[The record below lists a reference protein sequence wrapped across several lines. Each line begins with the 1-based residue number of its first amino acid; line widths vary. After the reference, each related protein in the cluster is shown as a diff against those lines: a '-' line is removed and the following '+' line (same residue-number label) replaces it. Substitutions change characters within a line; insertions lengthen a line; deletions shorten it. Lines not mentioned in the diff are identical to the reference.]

1 MFKFEKKQ
9 EIYEIGGVRFGGQP
23 GEVPTVIIGT
33 MFYNRHKI
41 VTDAD
46 KGIFDKAAAEKLW
59 NDQLDICDK
68 TGVSCANQLVG
79 ETPEAIKSYIDWF
92 IEIDDKTPFLMDSS
106 DSEVRA
112 AAALYATEIGI
123 HDRAIYNSVN
133 ASIEENEIKALT
145 ESKINASIVLAFNA
159 VNPTVLGKIE
169 ILEKG
174 GTGLSGGLLEI
185 SKMCGIEKP
194 LIDVAAVPL
203 GSGAGASMRGITAIK
218 GHLGYPVG
226 GGFHNT
232 ASAWDWMRE
241 FKKTQENPKEYYLPA
256 DIGTNLVAQALGAN
270 FLLYGPIEN
279 AKYVASSA
287 AMVDIMLEENAKE
300 LGIEL
305 AGEENLPIGKLI

>member
-1 MFKFEKKQ
+1 MFKFERKQ

-23 GEVPTVIIGT
+23 GEIPTVIIGT

-41 VTDAD
+41 VTNADA
-46 KGIFDKAAAEKLW
+46 GIFDKAAAEKLW
-59 NDQLDICDK
+59 NDQLEICDK
-68 TGVSCANQLVG
+68 TGIACANQLVG
-79 ETPEAIKSYIDWF
+79 ETPEAIKNYIDWF
-92 IEIDDKTPFLMDSS
+92 VDIDDKAPFLMDSS
-106 DSEVRA
+106 AGEVRA
-112 AAALYATEIGI
+112 AAALYATEIGVC
-123 HDRAIYNSVN
+123 DRAIYNSVN
-133 ASIEENEIKALT
+133 AGIEDYEIQALT
-145 ESKINASIVLAFNA
+145 NSKINASIVLAFNA
-159 VNPTVLGKIE
+159 INPTVLGKIE

-232 ASAWDWMRE
+232 ASAWDWMRD
-241 FKKTQENPKEYYLPA
+241 FKKTKENPKEYYLPA
-256 DIGTNLVAQALGAN
+256 DVGTNLVAQTMGAN

-279 AKYVASSA
+279 AKYVAPSV
-287 AMVDIMLEENAKE
+287 AMVDVMLEENAKE
-300 LGIEL
+300 LGVEL
-305 AGEENLPIGKLI
+305 VGEEKLPIGKLI

>member
-23 GEVPTVIIGT
+23 GEVPTVVIGT

-59 NDQLDICDK
+59 NDQLEICDK

-106 DSEVRA
+106 DSDVRA

-123 HDRAIYNSVN
+123 CERAIYNSVN
-133 ASIEENEIKALT
+133 ASIEEKEIEALT
-145 ESKINASIVLAFNA
+145 RSGINASIVLAFNA
-159 VNPTVLGKIE
+159 INPTVLGKIE

-256 DIGTNLVAQALGAN
+256 DIGTNLVAQAMGAN

-279 AKYVASSA
+279 AKYVASSV

-300 LGIEL
+300 LGIKL
-305 AGEENLPIGKLI
+305 SDEENLPIGKLI

>member
-9 EIYEIGGVRFGGQP
+9 EIYDIGGVRFGGQP

-59 NDQLDICDK
+59 NDQLDICDQ

-92 IEIDDKTPFLMDSS
+92 IDIDDKTPFLMDSS

-112 AAALYATEIGI
+112 AAALYATEIGV
-123 HDRAIYNSVN
+123 HDRAVYNSVN

-185 SKMCGIEKP
+185 SKMCGIVKP

>member
-23 GEVPTVIIGT
+23 GEIPTVVIGT

-41 VTDAD
+41 VTDAE
-46 KGIFDKAAAEKLW
+46 KGLFDKESAEKLW
-59 NDQLDICDK
+59 NEQLEICDK
-68 TGVSCANQLVG
+68 TGVICANQLVG
-79 ETPEAIKSYIDWF
+79 ETPEAIKNYIDWF

-106 DSEVRA
+106 DSDVRA

-123 HDRAIYNSVN
+123 CDRAIYNSVN
-133 ASIEENEIKALT
+133 ASIEEKEIRALSESDIKA
-145 ESKINASIVLAFNA
+145 SIILAFNA
-159 VNPTVLGKIE
+159 VDPTVLGKID

-185 SKMCGIEKP
+185 AKLCGIQKP

-232 ASAWDWMRE
+232 ASAWDWMRD
-241 FKKTQENPKEYYLPA
+241 FKKTHDNPKEYYLPA
-256 DIGTNLVAQALGAN
+256 DIGTNLVAQTMGAN

-279 AKYVASSA
+279 AKYVTPSV

-305 AGEENLPIGKLI
+305 IGENDLPIGKLV

>member
-1 MFKFEKKQ
+1 MFKFERKQ

-23 GEVPTVIIGT
+23 GEIPTVIIGT

-41 VTDAD
+41 VTNADA
-46 KGIFDKAAAEKLW
+46 GIFDKTAAEKLW
-59 NDQLDICDK
+59 NDQLEICDK
-68 TGVSCANQLVG
+68 TGIACANQLVG
-79 ETPEAIKSYIDWF
+79 ETPEAIKNYIDWF
-92 IEIDDKTPFLMDSS
+92 VDIDDKAPFLMDSS
-106 DSEVRA
+106 AGEVRA
-112 AAALYATEIGI
+112 AAALYATEIGVC
-123 HDRAIYNSVN
+123 DRAIYNSVN
-133 ASIEENEIKALT
+133 AGIEDYEIQALT
-145 ESKINASIVLAFNA
+145 NSKINASIVLAFNA
-159 VNPTVLGKIE
+159 INPTVLGKIE

-232 ASAWDWMRE
+232 ASAWDWMRD
-241 FKKTQENPKEYYLPA
+241 FKKTKENPKEYYLPA
-256 DIGTNLVAQALGAN
+256 DVGTNLVAQTMGAN

-279 AKYVASSA
+279 AKYVAPSV
-287 AMVDIMLEENAKE
+287 AMVDVMLEENAKE
-300 LGIEL
+300 LGVEL
-305 AGEENLPIGKLI
+305 VGEEKLPIGKLI

>member
-9 EIYEIGGVRFGGQP
+9 EIYDIGGVRFGGQP

-46 KGIFDKAAAEKLW
+46 KGIFDKAAAENLW
-59 NDQLDICDK
+59 NEQLEICDK
-68 TGVSCANQLVG
+68 TGVVCANQLVG
-79 ETPEAIKSYIDWF
+79 ETPGAIKSYIDWF
-92 IEIDDKTPFLMDSS
+92 VDIDDKTPFLMDSS

-112 AAALYATEIGI
+112 AAALYATEIGVC
-123 HDRAIYNSVN
+123 DRAVYNSVN
-133 ASIEENEIKALT
+133 ASIEENEIRALA
-145 ESKINASIVLAFNA
+145 ESGINASIVLAFNA
-159 VNPTVLGKIE
+159 IDPTVLGKIE

-185 SKMCGIEKP
+185 SKLCGITKP
-194 LIDVAAVPL
+194 LVDVAAVPL

-232 ASAWDWMRE
+232 ASAWDWIRE
-241 FKKTQENPKEYYLPA
+241 FKKTKENPKEYYLPA
-256 DIGTNLVAQALGAN
+256 DVGTNLVAQAMGAD

-279 AKYVASSA
+279 AKYVAPSV
-287 AMVDIMLEENAKE
+287 AMVDVMLEENAKE
-300 LGIEL
+300 LGVKLTDEDK
-305 AGEENLPIGKLI
+305 LPIGKLI

>member
-1 MFKFEKKQ
+1 
-9 EIYEIGGVRFGGQP
+9 
-23 GEVPTVIIGT
+23 
-33 MFYNRHKI
+33 
-41 VTDAD
+41 
-46 KGIFDKAAAEKLW
+46 
-59 NDQLDICDK
+59 
-68 TGVSCANQLVG
+68 
-79 ETPEAIKSYIDWF
+79 KSYIDWF
-92 IEIDDKTPFLMDSS
+92 VDVDDKTPFLMDSS
-106 DSEVRA
+106 DSVVRA
-112 AAALYATEIGI
+112 AAALYATEIGVS
-123 HDRAIYNSVN
+123 DRAIYNSIN

-159 VNPTVLGKIE
+159 INPTVLGKIE

-185 SKMCGIEKP
+185 SKMCGITKP

-256 DIGTNLVAQALGAN
+256 DIGTNLVAQTLGAN

-279 AKYVASSA
+279 AKYVAASV

-305 AGEENLPIGKLI
+305 VNEEKLPIGKLI

>member
-1 MFKFEKKQ
+1 MFKFERKQ

-23 GEVPTVIIGT
+23 GEIPTVIIGT

-46 KGIFDKAAAEKLW
+46 AGIFDKAAAEKLW
-59 NDQLDICDK
+59 NDQLEICDK
-68 TGVSCANQLVG
+68 TGIACANQLVG
-79 ETPEAIKSYIDWF
+79 ETPEAIKNYIDWF
-92 IEIDDKTPFLMDSS
+92 VEIDDNMPFLMDSS
-106 DSEVRA
+106 AGIVRA
-112 AAALYATEIGI
+112 AAALYATEIGVC
-123 HDRAIYNSVN
+123 DRAIYNSVN
-133 ASIEENEIKALT
+133 AGIEDYEIQALT
-145 ESKINASIVLAFNA
+145 NSKINASIVLAFNA
-159 VNPTVLGKIE
+159 INPTVLGKIE

-232 ASAWDWMRE
+232 ASAWDWMRD
-241 FKKTQENPKEYYLPA
+241 FKKTKENPKEYYLPA
-256 DIGTNLVAQALGAN
+256 DVGTNLVAQTMGAN

-279 AKYVASSA
+279 AKYVAPSV
-287 AMVDIMLEENAKE
+287 AMVDVMLEENAKE
-300 LGIEL
+300 LGVEL
-305 AGEENLPIGKLI
+305 IGEDKLPIGKLI